1 MWLFGIMKV
10 KYFEYP
16 SILIAADSHS
26 GIMKLAFDS
35 HLSPKQLKMLQSIH
49 IQF

>member
-26 GIMKLAFDS
+26 GIMAFDS
-35 HLSPKQLKMLQSIH
+35 HLSPKQL
-49 IQF
+49 